1 VRRAGRRAGGQEGEG
16 ARRGQVALLVLSL
29 VLVCSGPVAAQCP
42 DGTPPPCGR
51 PAARAAAPVANSVAV
66 LYFDNRSRD
75 SNDAYLA
82 EGLTETIIAKL
93 GEVPRLTVKSR
104 FLVRRYRGS
113 AEVEPAAIG
122 RALGVTY
129 LVTGSVQ
136 RAGNRLRVTAE
147 MARAASGDRV
157 WGQQYERG
165 DGDVF
170 AIQEDIARG
179 VATGVAGRLLPAEA
193 AALAARP
200 TRNNEA
206 YDHLLRGDLLLAQ
219 RTQAGTLRALAEYG
233 AAVRLDPSL
242 ASGWAK
248 IGLADALRLDW
259 GWGDGSAV
267 PDSVLINGLAA
278 ADRALALD
286 SLSSDG
292 WMARGYLSMF
302 RNARDWAGA
311 EEGFRRAVA
320 LNPRNAEA
328 WQQLGDLLRLKS
340 NGHPAADSLNR
351 EALSDYRR
359 ALATEP
365 SRPSTMRA
373 LAYELPIGPARLA
386 MVDSAL
392 AADPSSY
399 VAWFDRAG
407 VLLAL
412 GDTAAVRTAIA
423 SADRL
428 ADPGWRVSVGASLAT
443 FMFRLGDTVQA
454 RGRLAEVVRTLPP
467 GGALAIQQGCKVSG
481 GLAGI
486 GDFSRAL
493 DLLERIPRGAFT
505 WAYCGL
511 GNLRPE
517 QIQQVPDPR
526 LRRLVEENRP
536 PWAR

>member
-1 VRRAGRRAGGQEGEG
+1 MRTF
-16 ARRGQVALLVLSL
+16 LLC
-29 VLVCSGPVAAQCP
+29 VCAAVPAVPAAAQCP
-42 DGTPPPCGR
+42 DGSPPPCRG
-51 PAARAAAPVANSVAV
+51 ARAAAAPAANSVAV

-82 EGLTETIIAKL
+82 EGLTEAIITKL
-93 GEVPRLTVKSR
+93 GDVPRLTVKSR
-104 FLVRRYRGS
+104 FLVRRYRGT
-113 AEVEPAAIG
+113 AEVEPGVIG

-219 RTQAGTLRALAEYG
+219 RTQAGVQRALAEYG
-233 AAVRLDPSL
+233 AAVALDPSL

-259 GWGDGSAV
+259 GWGDGSAI
-267 PDSVLINGLAA
+267 PDSVLANGLAA
-278 ADRALALD
+278 AARALAID

-292 WMARGYLSMF
+292 WMARGYLMMF
-302 RNARDWAGA
+302 RNARDLAGA
-311 EEGFRRAVA
+311 EEGLRRAVA

-328 WQQLGDLLRLKS
+328 WQQLGDFLRQKS
-340 NGHPAADSLNR
+340 SGHPAADSLNR
-351 EALSDYRR
+351 EALADYRR
-359 ALATEP
+359 ALAIEP
-365 SRPSTMRA
+365 SRPTTMRL
-373 LAYELPIGPARLA
+373 LAGELPVGPARLA

-392 AADPSSY
+392 AADPLSWA
-399 VAWFDRAG
+399 AWLDRAAA
-407 VLLAL
+407 LLAL

-423 SADRL
+423 TADRL
-428 ADPGWRVSVGASLAT
+428 ADPGYRVGVGASLAF
-443 FMFRLGDTVQA
+443 FMLRLGDTVQA
-454 RGRLAEVVRTLPP
+454 RGRLAEVVRDLPP
-467 GGALAIQQGCKVSG
+467 SGALAMQPGCGLSR

-486 GDFSRAL
+486 GEIPRAL
-493 DLLERIPRGAFT
+493 DILDRIPRGALA
-505 WAYCGL
+505 WWSCGL

-517 QIQQVPDPR
+517 QIQQVQDPR
-526 LRRLVEENRP
+526 LRRLWEENRP